1 MMLATIY
8 LCNEVVDNVCNN
20 FISLNELFTL
30 EDASAILSATLIV
43 WALAFVFRLMMKL
56 FD

>member
-1 MMLATIY
+1 MLATIY
-8 LCNEVVDNVCNN
+8 LCDEVVDNVCNH

-30 EDASAILSATLIV
+30 QDASAILSATLII
-43 WALAFVFRLMMKL
+43 WALAFGFRLMMKL